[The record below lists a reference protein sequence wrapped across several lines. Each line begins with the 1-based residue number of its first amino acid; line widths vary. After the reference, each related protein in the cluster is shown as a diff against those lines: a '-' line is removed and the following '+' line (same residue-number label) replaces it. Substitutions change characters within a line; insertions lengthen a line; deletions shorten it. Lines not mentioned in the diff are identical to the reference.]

1 MTDSE
6 VKATAINNRFTRRMD
21 GHVNFLRQRPNN
33 LVDTKII
40 HNKRPQLNYISTLL
54 VLKCKLVEMHFFY
67 FLDKFK

>member
-21 GHVNFLRQRPNN
+21 RHVNFLRQRPNN

-40 HNKRPQLNYISTLL
+40 HNKRP
-54 VLKCKLVEMHFFY
+54 
-67 FLDKFK
+67 